1 MLQITTT
8 YPSFQVEYHWPR
20 AQIEQQVSR
29 VQITTHGPEMEIDQL
44 QCRNELG
51 IGGFEYFSRQ
61 VRDNAYHKVIESIGK
76 MAAEGDEV
84 LQRAGHFREEMIF
97 ADQARRKMD
106 ARIPELN
113 IRSAPTTRPRIR
125 FNYSQEINWNQGGV
139 TIQHQVRPPTITWT
153 LGGVHV
159 DVRG

>member
-20 AQIEQQVSR
+20 AQIEQRVSE
-29 VQITTHGPEMEIDQL
+29 VQITSHGPELEIDQR
-44 QCRNELG
+44 QSRNELG
-51 IGGFEYFSRQ
+51 IGGFEHFTYQ
-61 VRDNAYHKVIESIGK
+61 IRDNAYHKVIESIGK

-84 LQRAGHFREEMIF
+84 MMRGGHFQEEMIF
-97 ADQARRKMD
+97 AEQAKRNMD
-106 ARIPELN
+106 EKIPELN
-113 IRSAPTTRPRIR
+113 IKAAPTNRPRIR
-125 FNYSQEINWNQGGV
+125 FNYSQEINWNQGG
-139 TIQHQVRPPTITWT
+139 IIINHQVRPPTITWN